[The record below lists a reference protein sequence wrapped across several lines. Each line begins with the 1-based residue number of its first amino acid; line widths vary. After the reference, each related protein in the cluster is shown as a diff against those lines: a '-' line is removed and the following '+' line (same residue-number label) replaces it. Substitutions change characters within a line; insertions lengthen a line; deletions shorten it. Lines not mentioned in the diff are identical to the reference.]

1 MKKKLIIISVII
13 ILISL
18 LFILKDNKFKLEEKY
33 YLNGEII
40 QISNKE
46 YNDLINKK
54 ESFIVFVHLPGICL
68 FNLPFAPIVEDF
80 SKNNSITIYSLN
92 FKDINDT
99 NLKYKI
105 KYSPSVVLIN
115 KGKIVKYLDP
125 NKKEDLRYYKEVNEF
140 SKWVSTYIKIK

>member
-33 YLNGEII
+33 YLNGDII